1 MYLRARL
8 RNNLTP
14 RRHRGQTNDVA
25 ISVKQ
30 TKKNKH
36 HVNIFNL

>member
-14 RRHRGQTNDVA
+14 HRHRGQTNDAA
-25 ISVKQ
+25 ISVNKKQ
-30 TKKNKH
+30 TACIEH
-36 HVNIFNL
+36 F